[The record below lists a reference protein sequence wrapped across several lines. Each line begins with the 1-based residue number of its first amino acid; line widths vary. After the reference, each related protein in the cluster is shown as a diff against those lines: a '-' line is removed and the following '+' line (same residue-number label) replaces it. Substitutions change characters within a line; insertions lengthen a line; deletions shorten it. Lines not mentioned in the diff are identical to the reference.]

1 MGSQLL
7 EIAGRFLIYSIL
19 LSLVNFLS
27 AAHAINPDS
36 DYKDAAQ
43 TFSQRDMVSTQKA
56 ISMLEK
62 VLEQKPDHL
71 DSQALIA
78 YAYAHEAFILSQLGE
93 SGSDYQN
100 SAEAFIKA
108 VQAQQPQNMSAKKA
122 SVFLLMM
129 SGKTADARKILEKDL
144 TDKEADADIW
154 YMYAIVGDTDK
165 TVNHLNRALTLNPDH
180 VWIYTDMAARALK
193 MGDAVVAEK
202 WIKALEAKRPAVA
215 EVPLLYAV
223 LAAQKKDK
231 KRAHEQWAEFVRR
244 SPDSPLVAKFSPTK
258 KK

>member
-1 MGSQLL
+1 MGGQLL
-7 EIAGRFLIYSIL
+7 ETLGRFIIYSVL
-19 LSLVNFLS
+19 LLVVNFLS
-27 AAHAINPDS
+27 AANAASPDS
-36 DYKDAAQ
+36 DFKDAAQ
-43 TFSQRDMVSTQKA
+43 AFEKRDMASTQKA
-56 ISMLEK
+56 IAMLEK

-93 SGSDYQN
+93 SGSEYQN

-108 VQAQQPQNMSAKKA
+108 VQAQQPQNLSAKKA

-144 TDKEADADIW
+144 NEKETDADIW
-154 YMYAIVGDTDK
+154 YMYALAGDADK

-180 VWIYTDMAARALK
+180 VWIYTDMAFRALK

-202 WIKALEAKRPAVA
+202 WIRALEAKRPAVS

-231 KRAHEQWAEFVRR
+231 KRAQEQWAEFVRR
-244 SPDSPLVAKFSPTK
+244 SPESPLVAKLAPVK

>member
-7 EIAGRFLIYSIL
+7 EIVGRFILYSLL

-27 AAHAINPDS
+27 AAHASNADS
-36 DYKDAAQ
+36 EYKDAAQ
-43 TFSQRDMVSTQKA
+43 AFAQRDMASTQKA
-56 ISMLEK
+56 IAMLEK

-71 DSQALIA
+71 ESQALIA
-78 YAYAHEAFILSQLGE
+78 YAYAHEAFVMSQLGE

-100 SAEAFIKA
+100 SAEAFVKA
-108 VQAQQPQNMSAKKA
+108 VQSQQPQNTSAKKA
-122 SVFLLMM
+122 QIFLLMM
-129 SGKTADARKILEKDL
+129 TGKTSDARKIIEKDL
-144 TDKEADADIW
+144 NEKETDADIW
-154 YMYAIVGDTDK
+154 YMYALAGDADR

-180 VWIYTDMAARALK
+180 VWIYTDMAFRALK

-202 WIKALEAKRPAVA
+202 WIKALEAKRPSAA

-231 KRAHEQWAEFVRR
+231 KRAQDQWAEFVRR
-244 SPDSPLVAKFSPTK
+244 SPDSPLVAKLSPAK